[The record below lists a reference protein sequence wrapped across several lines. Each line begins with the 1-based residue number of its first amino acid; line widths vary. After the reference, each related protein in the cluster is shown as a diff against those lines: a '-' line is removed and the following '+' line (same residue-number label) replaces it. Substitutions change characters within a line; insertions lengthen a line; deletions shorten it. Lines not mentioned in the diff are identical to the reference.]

1 MHVRSLLR
9 YCSSAVAIG
18 VAVMGP
24 AMVIASGSC
33 KTLSDKDSKFVEALV
48 SMYEIPNEIW
58 KDFPLENAIGPFEQD
73 FPWISSCLANI
84 DIPTLYFNVS
94 SNKAIERCEQEMSS
108 EEYICPL
115 YRNKLVPCVNDIVLR
130 TITDALDS
138 TNGCCDA
145 LKTKVVESFG
155 RDITPMANALMDLA
169 GDIVCSNKTY
179 ATENGNEVTEACV
192 DSIYRVIN
200 NERMDEFVVNMLQ
213 TPENQVCAAVT
224 GAPYKTTTGKSAQL
238 FTSFDACYTPIASLI
253 QHIASRHFLT
263 F

>member
-1 MHVRSLLR
+1 
-9 YCSSAVAIG
+9 
-18 VAVMGP
+18 
-24 AMVIASGSC
+24 
-33 KTLSDKDSKFVEALV
+33 
-48 SMYEIPNEIW
+48 
-58 KDFPLENAIGPFEQD
+58 
-73 FPWISSCLANI
+73 
-84 DIPTLYFNVS
+84 
-94 SNKAIERCEQEMSS
+94 
-108 EEYICPL
+108 
-115 YRNKLVPCVNDIVLR
+115 
-130 TITDALDS
+130 
-138 TNGCCDA
+138 
-145 LKTKVVESFG
+145 
-155 RDITPMANALMDLA
+155 MANALMDLA